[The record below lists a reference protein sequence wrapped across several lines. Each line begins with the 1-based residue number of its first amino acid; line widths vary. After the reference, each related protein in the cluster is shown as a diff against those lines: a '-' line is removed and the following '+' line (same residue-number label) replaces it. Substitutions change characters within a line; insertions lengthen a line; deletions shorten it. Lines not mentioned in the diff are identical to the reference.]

1 MELLLTKLKTIQPN
15 KEFTAQSKALIF
27 AVPQLEKKLLFSS
40 WLLALPYKTLAGIS
54 AAAVLMLLGGLA
66 TFLNSPTAPAL
77 TDSLDQENL
86 AQEARS
92 LDIQIQLSQVQYYEE
107 SARKIEVALNE
118 ASDEYDSSS
127 AHQKQLDELLN
138 ELTL

>member
-1 MELLLTKLKTIQPN
+1 MELLLTKLKTIKPN
-15 KEFTAQSKALIF
+15 KEFTVRSKALIF
-27 AVPQLEKKLLFSS
+27 AAPQLEKNSLFSP
-40 WLLALPYKTLAGIS
+40 WLLTLPYKTLAGIS
-54 AAAVLMLLGGLA
+54 AAAILMLLGGLA
-66 TFLNSPTAPAL
+66 TFLHSPTAPAL

-86 AQEARS
+86 AQEARL

-118 ASDEYDSSS
+118 ASDEYDSSN

>member
-1 MELLLTKLKTIQPN
+1 MKSLLTKLKTIEPN
-15 KEFTAQSKALIF
+15 KEFTARSKALIF
-27 AVPQLEKKLLFSS
+27 TAPQLEKKSPAFP

-54 AAAVLMLLGGLA
+54 AVAVLMLLGGTTL
-66 TFLNSPTAPAL
+66 LHSPAPAL

-86 AQEARS
+86 AQEAKS